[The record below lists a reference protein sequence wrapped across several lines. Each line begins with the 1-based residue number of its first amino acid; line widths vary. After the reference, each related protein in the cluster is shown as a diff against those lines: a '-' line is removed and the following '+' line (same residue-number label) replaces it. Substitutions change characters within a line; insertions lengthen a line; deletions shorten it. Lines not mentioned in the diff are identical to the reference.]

1 MHVSHDSKSA
11 SRISS
16 GAGPNAPQLCCGL
29 CRSDDRRAVRQRQRL
44 PLSLDYLMFIERIP
58 VPTRTPKLWHAMW
71 WEAAA
76 TGRHAQSTTQVTTG
90 NAFARLRTCQHRR
103 HELFHLHPILCRLP
117 LARHRSFSILTTQF
131 DRLEHCAVKRPRR
144 AVDAARGTVWTRR
157 GAVTL
162 LKHTFWRWRLFPQIL
177 RPVRVQRSHFLGR
190 TSLSWRPP
198 LSYPHGGAERDPEAG
213 PLGSFDF
220 DHSNVP
226 WKSGGRGCRG
236 VARAQQ
242 RDTRA

>member
-1 MHVSHDSKSA
+1 M
-11 SRISS
+11 
-16 GAGPNAPQLCCGL
+16 
-29 CRSDDRRAVRQRQRL
+29 RQRQRL

-131 DRLEHCAVKRPRR
+131 DRLEPCAVKRPRR

-162 LKHTFWRWRLFPQIL
+162 LTHTLWRWRPFSQLL
-177 RPVRVQRSHFLGR
+177 RPVRVPRMLLRQARGHSFQSLFCVIVSWYECFACRSKRFFTPVKAIASVRTVFPEQHGTKRFRSIALWRGLRGR
-190 TSLSWRPP
+190 
-198 LSYPHGGAERDPEAG
+198 
-213 PLGSFDF
+213 
-220 DHSNVP
+220 
-226 WKSGGRGCRG
+226 
-236 VARAQQ
+236 
-242 RDTRA
+242 

>member
-103 HELFHLHPILCRLP
+103 HELFHLHPILCGLP

-131 DRLEHCAVKRPRR
+131 DRLEPCAVKRPRR

-162 LKHTFWRWRLFPQIL
+162 LTHTLWRWRPFSQLL
-177 RPVRVQRSHFLGR
+177 RPVRVPRMLLRQARGQVPRAVH
-190 TSLSWRPP
+190 
-198 LSYPHGGAERDPEAG
+198 AERVLHFNRCFVSSFPGTSVLRADPNG
-213 PLGSFDF
+213 FS
-220 DHSNVP
+220 H
-226 WKSGGRGCRG
+226 R
-236 VARAQQ
+236 
-242 RDTRA
+242 